1 VLSKQRGFTLTEL
14 LVTVGV
20 VAILSALAVPTMR
33 DVIVNG
39 RIRASS
45 ESIQN
50 GLAQARAEAVRLNT
64 QVEFVLGTAGWQV
77 RKASDATVLHQ
88 SSGKEGSSSL
98 AITKT
103 PSDADRITYN
113 AFGLAASV
121 NPSDASAPLT
131 RLDIEISNPPS
142 SSNYHPLAVQLIG
155 GSARVCD
162 PKAASTEPRACL

>member
-1 VLSKQRGFTLTEL
+1 MKQRGFTMTEL
-14 LVTVGV
+14 MVTVGV
-20 VAILSALAVPTMR
+20 VAILAALAVPTMR
-33 DVIVNG
+33 DVIANS

-64 QVEFVLGTAGWQV
+64 QVEFVLADTGWQV
-77 RKASDATVLHQ
+77 RKVSDATVLHQ
-88 SSGKEGSSSL
+88 SSGREGSSGL
-98 AITKT
+98 TITKT
-103 PSDADRITYN
+103 PSGSDRITYN
-113 AFGLAASV
+113 AFGLAASA

-131 RLDIEISNPPS
+131 RLDIEISNPPK

-162 PKAASTEPRACL
+162 PAADKTEPRACL

>member
-1 VLSKQRGFTLTEL
+1 MKQRGFTMTEL
-14 LVTVGV
+14 MVTVGV
-20 VAILSALAVPTMR
+20 VAILAALAVPTMR
-33 DVIVNG
+33 DVIANS

-64 QVEFVLGTAGWQV
+64 QVEFVLASTGWQV
-77 RKASDATVLHQ
+77 RKVSDATVLHQ
-88 SSGKEGSSSL
+88 SSGREGSTGL
-98 AITKT
+98 TITKT
-103 PSDADRITYN
+103 PAAADRITYN

-131 RLDIEISNPPS
+131 RLDIEISNPPKS
-142 SSNYHPLAVQLIG
+142 SSYHPLAVQLLG

-162 PKAASTEPRACL
+162 PAAKSTEPRACL

>member
-1 VLSKQRGFTLTEL
+1 MKQRGFTMTEL

-20 VAILSALAVPTMR
+20 VAILATLAVPTMR
-33 DVIVNG
+33 DVIANSRV
-39 RIRASS
+39 RASS

-64 QVEFVLGTAGWQV
+64 QVEFVLASTGWQV
-77 RKASDATVLHQ
+77 RKASDGTVLHQ
-88 SSGKEGSSSL
+88 SSGREGTTNL
-98 AITKT
+98 TITKT
-103 PSDADRITYN
+103 PSDSDRITYN
-113 AFGLAASV
+113 AFGLAASM
-121 NPSDASAPLT
+121 NPSDGSAPLT
-131 RLDIEISNPPS
+131 RLDIDISNPPS